1 MFSRTLPAMSQ
12 AVELAKDDTLW
23 DGSSEPNTSAL
34 DRCWIGRRVGEHR
47 ILRHLAS
54 GGMGHVFL
62 AEHVTTRERAAVKV
76 LPTPHMLAS
85 VVRFAEE
92 ARLLSELAHPH
103 IVRLLDRGEWE
114 DGTPYL
120 TMERVAGTD
129 LESWLID
136 NGALSPARVLRILRQ
151 VAAALDHLH
160 ARGIIHRDIKPANIM
175 LDADGGDAVK
185 LIDFGIAVR
194 EQGLAL
200 MAPRVVGTPA
210 YMAPEQA
217 SGAHGSRASDLYAL
231 GALALELLTG
241 SPPYTYPSIQRVIAA
256 VSVEPPAMPSS
267 RGVFISGLDA
277 FFARALARDPRR
289 RFRSANELVDALE
302 NVLCGCGA
310 PKLVAVQ
317 PARSMKARAWRWIRS
332 ALSGSSDALARVA

>member
-1 MFSRTLPAMSQ
+1 M
-12 AVELAKDDTLW
+12 AVIYKAIQ
-23 DGSSEPNTSAL
+23 EPLDREVAIKALKPSIAL
-34 DRCWIGRRVGEHR
+34 DSQFAAR
-47 ILRHLAS
+47 
-54 GGMGHVFL
+54 F
-62 AEHVTTRERAAVKV
+62 ER
-76 LPTPHMLAS
+76 
-85 VVRFAEE
+85 E
-92 ARLLSELAHPH
+92 ARFMASLQHENILHVYDFVKNGNSLYIVMEYVQGIDLYDLLQ
-103 IVRLLDRGEWE
+103 
-114 DGTPYL
+114 
-120 TMERVAGTD
+120 
-129 LESWLID
+129 
-136 NGALSPARVLRILRQ
+136 LSPRLPIEVAAIIALQ
-151 VAAALDHLH
+151 VARALDYAHF
-160 ARGIIHRDIKPANIM
+160 RGIIHRDIKPANIM

-194 EQGLAL
+194 EHGLAL

-241 SPPYTYPSIQRVIAA
+241 RPPYTYPSIQRVVAA

-289 RFRSANELVDALE
+289 RFRSASELVDALE
-302 NVLCGCGA
+302 NVLCSA
-310 PKLVAVQ
+310 PKLVAVR